1 MSVAGQSDESIMAL
15 AIREAERAAS
25 AGEVPVGAVIVDG
38 EGTVVSAA
46 HNLRESTS
54 DATAHAEILAIRR
67 ACEVLGNWRL
77 PDTSIYVTLEPCA
90 MCMGAI
96 VNARIARVVFG
107 APDPKG
113 GALVSNF
120 GIGVGGELNHQVEFS
135 GGVCGEQCAQI
146 LEDFFRTLRDS

>member
-1 MSVAGQSDESIMAL
+1 MAL
-15 AIREAERAAS
+15 AIGEAEQAAS

-38 EGTVVSAA
+38 GGTVISAA

-67 ACEVLGNWRL
+67 ACEVIGSWRL
-77 PDTSIYVTLEPCA
+77 SGTSIYVTLEPCA

-96 VNARIARVVFG
+96 VNARIDRVVFG
-107 APDPKG
+107 APDPKS

-120 GIGVGGELNHQVEFS
+120 GIGAGEELNHQVEFS
-135 GGVCGEQCAQI
+135 GGVRGEQCAGL
-146 LEDFFRTLRDS
+146 LEDFFRKLRDS

>member
-1 MSVAGQSDESIMAL
+1 MAL

-38 EGTVVSAA
+38 GGTVISAA
-46 HNLRESTS
+46 HNLRESAS

-67 ACEVLGNWRL
+67 ACEVVGNWRL
-77 PDTSIYVTLEPCA
+77 SGTSIYVTLEPCP

-96 VNARIARVVFG
+96 VNARIDRVVFG
-107 APDPKG
+107 APDPKAG
-113 GALVSNF
+113 GLVSNF
-120 GIGVGGELNHQVEFS
+120 GIGAGEELNHRVEFS
-135 GGVCGEQCAQI
+135 GGVCGEMCAQI

>member
-1 MSVAGQSDESIMAL
+1 MTGQSDEIIMAL

-38 EGTVVSAA
+38 GGTVISAA
-46 HNLRESTS
+46 HNLRESAS

-67 ACEVLGNWRL
+67 ACEVIGNWRL
-77 PDTSIYVTLEPCA
+77 SGTSIYVTLEPCA

-96 VNARIARVVFG
+96 INARIDRVVFG

-120 GIGVGGELNHQVEFS
+120 GIGAGRELNHCVEFS
-135 GGVCGEQCAQI
+135 GGVCGERCARI

>member
-1 MSVAGQSDESIMAL
+1 MTGQSDEIIMAL
-15 AIREAERAAS
+15 AIGEAEQAAS
-25 AGEVPVGAVIVDG
+25 AGEIPVGAVIVDG
-38 EGTVVSAA
+38 GGTVISAA
-46 HNLRESTS
+46 HNLRESAS

-67 ACEVLGNWRL
+67 ACEVIGNWRL
-77 PDTSIYVTLEPCA
+77 SGTSIYVTLEPCA

-96 VNARIARVVFG
+96 INARIDRVVFG

-120 GIGVGGELNHQVEFS
+120 GIGAGRELNHRVEFS
-135 GGVCGEQCAQI
+135 GGVCGERCARI

>member
-1 MSVAGQSDESIMAL
+1 MAGQSDESIMAL

-25 AGEVPVGAVIVDG
+25 EGEVPVGAVIVDAA
-38 EGTVVSAA
+38 GTVISVA

-67 ACEVLGNWRL
+67 ACEVIGNWRL
-77 PDTSIYVTLEPCA
+77 SGTSIYVTLEPCA

-96 VNARIARVVFG
+96 VNARIDRVVFG

-120 GIGVGGELNHQVEFS
+120 GIGAGGELNHQVEFS
-135 GGVCGEQCAQI
+135 GGVCGEQCAHI
-146 LEDFFRTLRDS
+146 LEVFFRVLRDS

>member
-1 MSVAGQSDESIMAL
+1 MAL

-25 AGEVPVGAVIVDG
+25 EGEVPVGAVIVDRG
-38 EGTVVSAA
+38 GTVISAA
-46 HNLRESTS
+46 HNLRESAS

-67 ACEVLGNWRL
+67 ACGVIGNWRL
-77 PDTSIYVTLEPCA
+77 SGTSIYVTLEPCA

-96 VNARIARVVFG
+96 VNARIDRVVFG

-120 GIGVGGELNHQVEFS
+120 GIGTGEELNHRVEFL
-135 GGVCGEQCAQI
+135 GGVCGEQCTSI

>member
-1 MSVAGQSDESIMAL
+1 MTL

-38 EGTVVSAA
+38 DGAVISTA
-46 HNLRESTS
+46 HNLRESAS

-67 ACEVLGNWRL
+67 ACEVIGNWRL
-77 PDTSIYVTLEPCA
+77 PGTSIYVTLEPCA

-96 VNARIARVVFG
+96 VNARIDRVVFG

-120 GIGVGGELNHQVEFS
+120 GIGVGEELNHQVEFS
-135 GGVCGEQCAQI
+135 GGICAELCAGI
-146 LEDFFRTLRDS
+146 LEDFFRALRDS

>member
-1 MSVAGQSDESIMAL
+1 MAL
-15 AIREAERAAS
+15 AIKEAERAAS
-25 AGEVPVGAVIVDG
+25 EGEVPVGAVIVDG
-38 EGTVVSAA
+38 GGTVISAA
-46 HNLRESTS
+46 HNLRESAS

-67 ACEVLGNWRL
+67 ACGVIGNWRL
-77 PDTSIYVTLEPCA
+77 SGTSIYVTLEPCA

-96 VNARIARVVFG
+96 VNARIDRVEFG

-120 GIGVGGELNHQVEFS
+120 GIGVGEELNHRVEFL
-135 GGVCGEQCAQI
+135 GGVCGERCARI

>member
-1 MSVAGQSDESIMAL
+1 MAL
-15 AIREAERAAS
+15 AIKEAERAAS

-38 EGTVVSAA
+38 DGAVISAA
-46 HNLRESTS
+46 HNLRESAS
-54 DATAHAEILAIRR
+54 DSTAHAEILAIRH
-67 ACEVLGNWRL
+67 ACGVVGNWRL
-77 PDTSIYVTLEPCA
+77 SGTSIYVTLEPCA

-96 VNARIARVVFG
+96 VNARINRVVFG

-120 GIGVGGELNHQVEFS
+120 GIGVGGELNHRVEFS
-135 GGVCGEQCAQI
+135 GGVCGKQCAGI